1 MTARPSVTSRTST
14 SRTLVTP
21 IHSTPTTLVSASA
34 ILTGTQPIS
43 FGPNVIIQIR
53 ARISSAYS
61 PINISE
67 NCIISERASIGLL
80 SPPAPTESE
89 DDPAGMSLA
98 PGVVIGSGATV
109 EGASIGAYTIIEAGA
124 KVGKGAVIGEHCK
137 ICAMVQVG
145 EGAVVGNGIV
155 VYGSGWGE
163 WRSEHGRQ
171 ETEGMRR
178 AAVSEQYE
186 VLRRCWTGK

>member
-53 ARISSAYS
+53 ARISSAYG

-98 PGVVIGSGATV
+98 PGVVIESGATV
-109 EGASIGAYTIIEAGA
+109 EAASIGAYTIIEAGA
-124 KVGKGAVIGEHCK
+124 KVGKGAVIGDHCK
-137 ICAMVQVG
+137 VCAMVQVA

-163 WRSEHGRQ
+163 WRSEHERQ
-171 ETEGMRR
+171 EREGMRR